1 MMDEKKIA
9 VIKMP
14 IGVFAVSEKELVYYE
29 LFDKKAENAV
39 KSFRENVSDDFI
51 ARLKDYRVFQNHEAE
66 QFIRD
71 RIRQY
76 AISLGFA
83 TNDVEFNKFITK
95 FAFLLSKESLKGSI
109 GRDKLIIQA
118 SNALEDLNT
127 IINVLTERLYE
138 WYSLH
143 YPEIKYKKGFNKD
156 ILNFGSREKFPD
168 FEKSVGVDINEE
180 DENAFRSY
188 SNIIKNL
195 TEEKNNLEKYVKSSV
210 KSIAPNFSSLI
221 DPLLAMK
228 FLCLAGSLEKLA
240 RMPASTIQLL
250 GAEKALFRHLHKK
263 GKSPK
268 YGIIYNSSYVQ
279 NAPDSLKGKVSRIV
293 ASKLMLACR
302 VDFYSGRH
310 EPKFKKDLEDEVNA
324 LMAHNR

>member
-1 MMDEKKIA
+1 
-9 VIKMP
+9 MP
-14 IGVFAVSEKELVYYE
+14 IGIFAVSEKELIYYE
-29 LFDKKAENAV
+29 LFEKKAENAV
-39 KSFRENVSDDFI
+39 KSFCQDVPDNFVKHLNGYQIS
-51 ARLKDYRVFQNHEAE
+51 QNHESE
-66 QFIRD
+66 KFIRE

-76 AISLGFA
+76 AISLGFVS
-83 TNDVEFNKFITK
+83 NDIEFNKFITK

-143 YPEIKYKKGFNKD
+143 YPEIKYKKGFDKD

-180 DENAFRSY
+180 DENAFISY
-188 SNIIKNL
+188 SKIIKNL
-195 TEEKNNLEKYVKSSV
+195 TEEKNKLEKYVKSSV

-221 DPLLAMK
+221 DPLLATK

-279 NAPDSLKGKVSRIV
+279 SAPDALKGKISRIV

-302 VDFYSGRH
+302 VDFYSGRY
-310 EPKFKKDLEDEVNA
+310 EPKLKKDLEDEINSV
-324 LMAHNR
+324 LMHKVK